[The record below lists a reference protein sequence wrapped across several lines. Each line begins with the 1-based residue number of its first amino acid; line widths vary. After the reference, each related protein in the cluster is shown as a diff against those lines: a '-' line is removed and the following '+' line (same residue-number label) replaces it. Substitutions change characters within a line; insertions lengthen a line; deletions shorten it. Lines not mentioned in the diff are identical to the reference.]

1 MHTTYSLPLVL
12 ISLLTAIG
20 ASYIALDLTGRT
32 VAARGRLRSYWLAG
46 GAFNMGTGIWA
57 MHYIGMLALRVE
69 VPVRYDVPTVL
80 LSLIA
85 AIAASLVAFLLV
97 TQERLGWMRAVLGSL
112 VMGGGIATMHYVG
125 MAAMHVSATT
135 TWEWPIVLASIV
147 LAVAVSFVALV
158 LTFRLRTETRQ
169 FAPRKLFAALVM
181 GLAVASM
188 HYTGMAAARWT
199 VDRSILLPSGAIEIT
214 TLGIAGIIAVTFLIF
229 AFAVTLS
236 IVDRQLSVRAFALR
250 AFALRESERR
260 YRLLFQRSLTGHF
273 RSTRDGRLLECNE
286 AFAQIFGYD
295 SVEQCIARVMQ
306 EAHASPTERAG
317 FLQQLDVKGAV
328 VQVERE
334 LRRQDGTKVWIL
346 EHATLLR
353 EVERGVEVIEGTIID
368 ITERKRT
375 GEALAQAAAAAESA
389 NRAKS
394 DFLANMS
401 HEIRTP
407 MNGILGMTD
416 VVLRTE
422 LSVQARDA
430 IGVIQRSA
438 EALMDIINDI
448 LDFSKIEA
456 GKLELDPVEFDLRAV
471 IDDAIRALAP
481 RAHAKD
487 LELTVNLA
495 SGFPRRV
502 VADGGRIRQI
512 LLNLLGNAVKF
523 TERGEVAV
531 RAETET
537 AADGAVTLHLSI
549 RDTGIGIPKE
559 KQEAVFAAFTQADA
573 STTRRYGGTGLG
585 LAITSHLVELMRGRI
600 RVESEPGVGSTFHVH
615 LPIVVG
621 DEAASAPAPS
631 GLVDLR
637 GTSVLVVD
645 DNATNRRILEDTLVH
660 WGLRP
665 TLVDSGRAA
674 IDALRQA
681 QATGRP
687 FGLVLLDVQMPD
699 MDGFDVA
706 QEIAKRPEIQGVT
719 IMMLSSVGEQAD
731 SARLRSAGIHAFL
744 TKPVRPSLLLDS
756 ILALGVR
763 AHATG
768 PPVARPAAQPAAPP
782 VAQPVAQPNPRAG
795 GRCFSVLLAEDNPV
809 NQLVARAIL
818 AAGGHS
824 VAVAGTGREAVELS
838 SRTPFDLIL
847 MDVQMPEM
855 DGREATAAIR
865 AREATEGGHV
875 PIIALTASAMEVDR
889 TDALAAG
896 MDGFL
901 TKPIRYD
908 EFLEQVERAVPPGTS
923 LRERGART

>member
-1 MHTTYSLPLVL
+1 MHATYSLPLVL
-12 ISLLTAIG
+12 VSLLTAIG

-32 VAARGRLRSYWLAG
+32 VAARGRLRRYWLAG

-57 MHYIGMLALRVE
+57 MHYIGMLAMRIE

-80 LSLIA
+80 LSLLA
-85 AIAASLVAFLLV
+85 AIASSLVAFLLV
-97 TQERLGWMRAVLGSL
+97 TGERLGWPRAVLGSL

-135 TWEWPIVLASIV
+135 TWEWRIVVASIA

-158 LTFRLRTETRQ
+158 LTFRLRAERRQ
-169 FAPRKLFAALVM
+169 FAPRKLVAALVM

-188 HYTGMAAARWT
+188 HYTGMAAARWAA
-199 VDRSILLPSGAIEIT
+199 DPSIPLPSNAIVIT
-214 TLGIAGIIAVTFLIF
+214 TLGVAGIVAVTFLIF

-236 IVDRQLSVRAFALR
+236 IVDRHLTVRAV
-250 AFALRESERR
+250 ALRESERR

-286 AFAQIFGYD
+286 AFAGIFGYD

-328 VQVERE
+328 VQAERE
-334 LRRQDGTKVWIL
+334 LRRHDGTRVWIL
-346 EHATLLR
+346 EHASLR
-353 EVERGVEVIEGTIID
+353 RDEGSGAEIIEGTIID
-368 ITERKRT
+368 ITARKLAD
-375 GEALAQAAAAAESA
+375 EALAHAVAAAESA

-394 DFLANMS
+394 EFLANMS

-422 LSVQARDA
+422 LSRPQRDA
-430 IGVIQRSA
+430 LGVIQRSA
-438 EALMDIINDI
+438 ESLMEIINDI

-456 GKLELDPVEFDLRAV
+456 GKLDLDPVEFDLRAV
-471 IDDAIRALAP
+471 IDDAVRALAP
-481 RAHAKD
+481 RAHEKH

-495 SGFPRRV
+495 FGFPRRV

-559 KQEAVFAAFTQADA
+559 KQQAVFAAFAQADA

-585 LAITSHLVELMRGRI
+585 LAITSHLIELMRGR
-600 RVESEPGVGSTFHVH
+600 VTLESEPGVGSTFHVH
-615 LPIVVG
+615 LPVLVG
-621 DEAASAPAPS
+621 DEGTSAPSPLA
-631 GLVDLR
+631 LADLR

-645 DNATNRRILEDTLVH
+645 DNATNRQILEDTLIH

-665 TLVDSGRAA
+665 TLVDGGRAA
-674 IDALRQA
+674 LDALRQA
-681 QATGRP
+681 ESAGRP

-706 QEIAKRPEIQGVT
+706 QEIAKHPEIQGAT
-719 IMMLSSVGEQAD
+719 IVMLSSVGEQAD
-731 SARLRSAGIHAFL
+731 TARLRSAGIHAFL
-744 TKPVRPSLLLDS
+744 TKPVRQGLLLDS
-756 ILALGVR
+756 ILAHGVR
-763 AHATG
+763 EHPSG
-768 PPVARPAAQPAAPP
+768 PRVARPAT
-782 VAQPVAQPNPRAG
+782 QPVAHPSVRAA
-795 GRCFSVLLAEDNPV
+795 GRIFRVLIAEDNPV
-809 NQLVARAIL
+809 NQLVARAML
-818 AAGGHS
+818 EAGGHS
-824 VAVAGTGREAVELS
+824 VAVAATGRETVELS
-838 SRTPFDLIL
+838 GKTPFDLIL

-855 DGREATAAIR
+855 DGREATIAIR
-865 AREATEGGHV
+865 AREAREGGHIPV
-875 PIIALTASAMEVDR
+875 IAVTASAMEVDR
-889 TDALAAG
+889 TEALASG
-896 MDGFL
+896 MDGFV
-901 TKPIRYD
+901 TKPIRYE
-908 EFLEQVERAVPPGTS
+908 EFLDEVERAVPLGTS
-923 LRERGART
+923 LRERGVHE